1 MNYFL
6 QLRDAVGQ
14 RFSSG
19 WSSAG
24 SYKSSKSVKSN
35 RSDKLVKKIIKRDKA
50 RNGAINKGYLTNG
63 SQDSGRDQVNIHLFS
78 FISFIKSDFNF
89 YNFKRYFSSFL
100 SVTEG
105 LVIFPKILNSSLMF
119 KFCPQPSISIQQPT
133 MFRFFRKGYP
143 WDWVGC

>member
-1 MNYFL
+1 MILVIKTFNYLL

-63 SQDSGRDQVNIHLFS
+63 SQDNGRDQVNIHFHLFYLL
-78 FISFIKSDFNF
+78 NQ
-89 YNFKRYFSSFL
+89 FL
-100 SVTEG
+100 
-105 LVIFPKILNSSLMF
+105 
-119 KFCPQPSISIQQPT
+119 ISII
-133 MFRFFRKGYP
+133 F
-143 WDWVGC
+143 